1 MKNIKS
7 FVKYYLFGFTIAAV
21 LGGLI
26 IIYSLVYDDLYS
38 FIDFSLYMQ
47 VNSIMAVHCGLHLWI
62 ITLLDKPETIKN
74 KYNKLFFKGFASYWL
89 GVVFSFVILCIL
101 QSLSNFITIL
111 YSYYLTDDNLLV
123 SSLIGG
129 GVFGVGIFNKYNYV
143 YE

>member
-47 VNSIMAVHCGLHLWI
+47 VNSIMAVPCGLHLWI

-89 GVVFSFVILCIL
+89 GVVFSLALLASLELLNCFV
-101 QSLSNFITIL
+101 SLPYL
-111 YSYYLTDDNLLV
+111 EYLTDDSLLLL
-123 SSLIGG
+123 SLLMGV
-129 GVFGVGIFNKYNYV
+129 VFGIFIYKLLKINF
-143 YE
+143 

>member
-1 MKNIKS
+1 MKNITS

-47 VNSIMAVHCGLHLWI
+47 VNSIMAVPCGLHLWI

-89 GVVFSFVILCIL
+89 GVVFSLALLASLELLNCFV
-101 QSLSNFITIL
+101 SLPYL
-111 YSYYLTDDNLLV
+111 EYLTDDSLLLL
-123 SSLIGG
+123 SLLMGV
-129 GVFGVGIFNKYNYV
+129 VFGIFIYKLLKINF
-143 YE
+143 